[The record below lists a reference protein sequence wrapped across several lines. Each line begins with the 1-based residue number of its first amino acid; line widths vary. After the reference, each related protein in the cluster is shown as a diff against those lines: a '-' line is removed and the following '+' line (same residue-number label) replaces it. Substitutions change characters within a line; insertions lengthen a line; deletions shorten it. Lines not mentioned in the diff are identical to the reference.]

1 MPSRRRI
8 FAADACPGW
17 EGLVRSPPSSR
28 HRPCGWGLGA
38 RAQAAA
44 GAMVV
49 AGAVAALVVALLR
62 AATGL
67 SL

>member
-1 MPSRRRI
+1 M
-8 FAADACPGW
+8 
-17 EGLVRSPPSSR
+17 
-28 HRPCGWGLGA
+28 WGLAG

-49 AGAVAALVVALLR
+49 AGAVAALVLAVVR